1 MVVGD
6 IHGCFHEFMWLLERV
21 NYDCTK
27 DKLYCLGDLLDRGP
41 DSARVVKWVRE
52 ANQKTNGMVRCVL
65 GNHDEKYFRWFKH
78 TIKLREMPNYR
89 IPMRPL
95 DAERLDIFNA
105 MSEEDLNFLG
115 SLPTFIHL
123 ETPDWVIVHA
133 GLEPRKT
140 LDNQENGKLTHI
152 RYLDPGTLRTVSLGR
167 DLLPPVGSVYW
178 TDVYDLP
185 HHVVYGHNV
194 HDLVQPRIVKKTN
207 GAQLVGLDT
216 GCCFGGRLS
225 AFIVPESKEEQ
236 VTSKNFVQVGASK
249 TYAKNLL
256 SRI

>member
-6 IHGCFHEFMWLLERV
+6 IHGCFREFMALLEKIK
-21 NYDCTK
+21 YDSAK

-41 DSARVVKWVRE
+41 ESARVVKWVRE
-52 ANQKTNGMVRCVL
+52 ANQKTNGMVQCVL

-78 TIKLREMPNYR
+78 TLKLKVMPNYR
-89 IPMRPL
+89 IPMHPL
-95 DAERLDIFNA
+95 DAEKHSIFNA

-115 SLPTFIHL
+115 SLPTFVHL
-123 ETPDWVIVHA
+123 ENQDWVIVHA
-133 GLEPRKT
+133 GLEPRKH
-140 LDNQENGKLTHI
+140 LDDQDVGKLTHI
-152 RYLDPGTLRTVSLGR
+152 RYLDPRTMRTVSLGR
-167 DLLPPVGSVYW
+167 DLMPPDGSIYW

-194 HDLVQPRIVKKTN
+194 HNLEHPRIFKN
-207 GAQLVGLDT
+207 ASGRQLVGLDT

-225 AFIVPESKEEQ
+225 AFFVPESKEEQ
-236 VTSKNFVQVGASK
+236 VTPDNFVQVDAFK
-249 TYAKNLL
+249 MYAKNFL